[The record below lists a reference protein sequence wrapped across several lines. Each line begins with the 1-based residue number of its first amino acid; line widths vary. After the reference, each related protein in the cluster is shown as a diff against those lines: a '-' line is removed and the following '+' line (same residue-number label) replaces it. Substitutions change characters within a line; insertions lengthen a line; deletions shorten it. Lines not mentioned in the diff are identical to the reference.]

1 METVSLEKPQGQTAL
16 NPHGV
21 YSFGNPGKLDDKGG
35 NGVRCEE
42 PKANRAVPVDTEE
55 LIAVFELWPG
65 EGQRRVSDTKG
76 LRR

>member
-1 METVSLEKPQGQTAL
+1 MGRQK
-16 NPHGV
+16 
-21 YSFGNPGKLDDKGG
+21 
-35 NGVRCEE
+35 RE
-42 PKANRAVPVDTEE
+42 PKANLAVPVDTEE